1 MKIVV
6 LDGYTENPGDL
17 SWSALEQLGELVVYD
32 RTSYEE
38 SDLVA
43 ERIGDADVAI
53 LNKTPISKATMDQCP
68 NLKLIAVL
76 ATGYNVVD
84 IAYAKEKGIPVCNV
98 PNYGGYSVSQFAIA
112 LMLEACL
119 HIGHHDRTVHEG
131 KWQNGE
137 EWCYWDYPLI
147 EVAGKTYG
155 LLGCGRIGIHTAE
168 AAKALGMHVIAY
180 DRYPSQAAKD
190 LGVEFVELDDLFA
203 RSDVL
208 GLQMPLMDFNTG
220 IINKENIAKMKDGV
234 IIINNSR
241 GQMVVE
247 QDLADALNS
256 GKVAC
261 AGLDVVST
269 EPIRADNPLL
279 KAKNCIITPHMSWG
293 SRSSRQRIMDCTV
306 ENVRAFLAGQ
316 PQNVV
321 NKRSD
326 FLKKNR
332 WWRNEKVH
340 RCVRFVQRHPFQPR
354 DLHPCG
360 AKAGG
365 VFPRVRGGQ
374 DSRGRRWRGNGG
386 LLP

>member
-17 SWSALEQLGELVVYD
+17 SWASLEALGDVTIYD
-32 RTSYEE
+32 RVALDDEDEVIRRLDGAEIAVVNKAPVTRRVLE
-38 SDLVA
+38 S
-43 ERIGDADVAI
+43 
-53 LNKTPISKATMDQCP
+53 CP
-68 NLKLIAVL
+68 NLKLITVT

-84 IAYAKEKGIPVCNV
+84 IACAKEKGIPVCNV

-131 KWQNGE
+131 RWQDSQD
-137 EWCYWDYPLI
+137 WCYWDYPLI
-147 EVAGKTYG
+147 ELAGKTYG

-168 AAKALGMHVIAY
+168 AAKGLGMHVIAY
-180 DRYPSQAAKD
+180 NRSQSQAAKD
-190 LGVEFVELDDLFA
+190 LGVEFVELDELFA

-208 GLQMPLMDFNTG
+208 GLQMPLMPFNTG

-256 GKVAC
+256 GKVAF
-261 AGLDVVST
+261 AGLDVVAT

-293 SRSSRQRIMDCTV
+293 SRDSRQRIMDCTV
-306 ENVRAFLAGQ
+306 GNVRAFLNGK
-316 PQNVV
+316 PENVV
-321 NKRSD
+321 N
-326 FLKKNR
+326 L
-332 WWRNEKVH
+332 
-340 RCVRFVQRHPFQPR
+340 
-354 DLHPCG
+354 
-360 AKAGG
+360 
-365 VFPRVRGGQ
+365 
-374 DSRGRRWRGNGG
+374 
-386 LLP
+386 